1 MANNMNGNM
10 SPSSDH
16 LSGDNNSGPKARSA
30 WAVTRSVWY
39 AMFIREAIGRTM
51 TDRMGWFWMVLEP
64 FAMVALMVGIRSFI
78 KGDGLIMNA
87 PFIPWM
93 VTGLMGFYLLRDG
106 MIRGMGAV
114 KANQALFTYRQVQT
128 TDPVIVRIFL
138 DGMLRTFV
146 LMIFICIGVL
156 LGLELYP
163 DNVVKSFF
171 SWFSLWA
178 LGLGLG
184 LTLSALTTLVEEIEK
199 IVKLVSLPLLIISG
213 VMFPLN
219 HLPHWLLEYA
229 MINPIPHGLE
239 MLRLGFFENYHVVKG
254 ASELYLWAF
263 ILGSN
268 ALGLMLHIRFSHK
281 LKAQ

>member
-1 MANNMNGNM
+1 MNGEINT
-10 SPSSDH
+10 PTERP
-16 LSGDNNSGPKARSA
+16 LGDKRSGPKARSA

-78 KGDGLIMNA
+78 KGDRLIVNA

-93 VTGLMGFYLLRDG
+93 ITGLMGFYLLRDG
-106 MIRGMGAV
+106 MTRGMSAV

-146 LMIFICIGVL
+146 LILFICIGGL

-163 DNVVKSFF
+163 DNVVRSFF
-171 SWFSLWA
+171 SWFSLWS

-184 LTLSALTTLVEEIEK
+184 LTLSALATLVEEIEK
-199 IVKLVSLPLLIISG
+199 IVKLTSLPLIIISG

-239 MLRLGFFENYHVVKG
+239 TLRLGFFENYHVVKG
-254 ASELYLWAF
+254 TSELYLWAF
-263 ILGSN
+263 ILGTN

>member
-1 MANNMNGNM
+1 MTTSTERAT
-10 SPSSDH
+10 
-16 LSGDNNSGPKARSA
+16 GDKRSGPKTRSA

-78 KGDGLIMNA
+78 KGDRLIVNA

-93 VTGLMGFYLLRDG
+93 ITGLLGFYLLRDG
-106 MIRGMGAV
+106 MTRGMSAV

-128 TDPVIVRIFL
+128 TDPVIVRVFL

-146 LMIFICIGVL
+146 LILFICIGGL

-163 DNVVKSFF
+163 DNVIRSFF
-171 SWFSLWA
+171 SWFSLWS

-184 LTLSALTTLVEEIEK
+184 LTLSALATLVEEIEK
-199 IVKLVSLPLLIISG
+199 IVKLTSLPLIIISG

-254 ASELYLWAF
+254 TSGFYLWAF